1 MKTLRALILTLL
13 LALLLAAP
21 ALAAPGTLEV
31 RDSAGYFAPQSVRTV
46 SLVLD
51 GRTLETDIPA
61 FILNGRTLVPVRVI
75 SEDLGASVTWK
86 QETMQVQIENGRTSI
101 LLTIGSA
108 EAMVNGQTVR
118 LYDGV
123 PATMARQDG
132 LTRTMVP
139 VRFVTEQLGAS
150 VEFDDAASAVQ
161 ISAPQAPTYA
171 VTAPRLQ
178 GGVVTVAADS
188 AAELSVFTLPGRVVA
203 DFPGGVLA
211 DSSFGKLA
219 VDGTA
224 VAAVRYNQYDQW
236 FLTCGRGTAS
246 TIWAWTSPAA
256 P

>member
-108 EAMVNGQTVR
+108 EAMVTGQTVR

-123 PATMARQDG
+123 PAPMARQAG
-132 LTRTMVP
+132 RTRTMVP
-139 VRFVTEQLGAS
+139 AR
-150 VEFDDAASAVQ
+150 
-161 ISAPQAPTYA
+161 
-171 VTAPRLQ
+171 
-178 GGVVTVAADS
+178 GVSEA
-188 AAELSVFTLPGRVVA
+188 LSLIP
-203 DFPGGVLA
+203 
-211 DSSFGKLA
+211 
-219 VDGTA
+219 
-224 VAAVRYNQYDQW
+224 
-236 FLTCGRGTAS
+236 
-246 TIWAWTSPAA
+246 I
-256 P
+256 